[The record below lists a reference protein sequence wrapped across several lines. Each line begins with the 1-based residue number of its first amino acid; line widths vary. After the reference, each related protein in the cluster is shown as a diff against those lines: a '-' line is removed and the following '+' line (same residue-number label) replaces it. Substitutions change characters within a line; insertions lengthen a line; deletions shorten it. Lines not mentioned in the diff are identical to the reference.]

1 MATYA
6 SRQTATQAP
15 STGNTTSL
23 TITGEKTYSFGTTES
38 YSETFNLTQTV
49 DDVDT
54 FVVLTKFDASDI
66 TAQSL
71 RGANSIVINNTG
83 KAMAEIRLSPYTWI
97 AGTPDSDGATP
108 SYQSLLLA
116 PGNFIHLPSSYFV
129 DYSASS
135 SACNGASVTN
145 TTPLAAGKWAAGSTD
160 GTTKQAQLDGAVSDA
175 DATTITVE
183 DNDSDSNGKIED
195 LFMAGDY
202 IRLTNE
208 VMLVTGVTTDDS
220 GVLTVERGQL
230 GSTATT
236 HADQLAV
243 ALYHYNCLFDFD
255 KFSDVRTGESGNGY
269 FSNFFGYGRVYTG
282 GGTDKVNRGLVPGSV
297 AIKFYSQGA
306 YQELGLSNVTT
317 STNTGLAVST
327 EYGFDITVDGS
338 GLLDSDVLKFTTDSS
353 NVNWG
358 GTNGVLSKIQ
368 AIFDAQ
374 YYTTSSAII
383 GERVTVGI
391 VDGDIRFSSGS
402 NLSTS
407 AILLAA
413 PSAGETTPFGVG
425 AIPAIGSVQ
434 SPVAARL
441 PDNTFIDKHGIVQDN
456 TNEFL
461 LDRGDGT
468 MTRGN
473 GGSATINYE
482 TGACHMRGCPPMS
495 SFVVNVNYGSALA
508 GGYHNDAQYGHTQ
521 IKSISA
527 RSVNQMQNAQVELVV
542 FY

>member
-23 TITGEKTYSFGTTES
+23 TITGEKTYTFGTTES
-38 YSETFNLTQTV
+38 YSETFNLTQSV
-49 DDVDT
+49 DDSDD
-54 FVVLTKFDASDI
+54 FIVLTKFDASGI

-83 KAMAEIRLSPYTWI
+83 KAMAEIRLSPYTWT
-97 AGTPDSDGATP
+97 AGTPDSGGATA

-145 TTPLAAGKWAAGSTD
+145 TAPAASGLWTTGSTD
-160 GTTKQAQLDGAVSDA
+160 GVTKIAQLDGAVSNSA
-175 DATTITVE
+175 ATTITVE

-195 LFMAGDY
+195 LFMIGDY

-230 GSTATT
+230 GSTAATF
-236 HADQLAV
+236 ADQLAV
-243 ALYHYNCLFDFD
+243 SLYHYNCLFDFD
-255 KFSDVRTGESGNGY
+255 KYSDVRTGESGNGY

-282 GGTDKVNRGLVPGSV
+282 GGTDKVNRGLVPGSAAV
-297 AIKFYSQGA
+297 KFYSQGA
-306 YQELGLSNVTT
+306 YQELGLSNVSNST
-317 STNTGLAVST
+317 SSGLALST

-338 GLLDSDVLKFTTDSS
+338 GNLTSDYMKFTTDSAS
-353 NVNWG
+353 VLWG
-358 GTNGVLSKIQ
+358 GTNGIISKIQ
-368 AIFDAQ
+368 EVLNTQ
-374 YYTTSSAII
+374 YYTTSSAIA

-402 NLSTS
+402 NLSSS

-425 AIPAIGSVQ
+425 AIPAIGDVQ

-441 PDNTFIDKHGIVQDN
+441 PDNTFIDKNGIVQDN

-461 LDRGDGT
+461 LDNGDGT

-482 TGACHMRGCPPMS
+482 TGAIDMRGCPPYAN
-495 SFVVNVNYGSALA
+495 FVVTANYGSALA